1 LTLEG
6 IDKLFLDIS
15 GSGAVAVIALQI
27 VKTLNL
33 IVLLEVRVNNLAVSD
48 YPKVPI
54 KTINGGNAG
63 SGRWVV
69 GVVVQAL
76 LKLLTALTGAGV
88 IGLDLGGVLLGV
100 SVHR

>member
-1 LTLEG
+1 LSLQSV
-6 IDKLFLDIS
+6 DKLFLDFLRCWV
-15 GSGAVAVIALQI
+15 VAVIALQI
-27 VKTLNL
+27 VKTLDL
-33 IVLLEVRVNNLAVSD
+33 IVLLEVRVNDNAVSD

-54 KTINGGNAG
+54 KTINGGDAG

-76 LKLLTALTGAGV
+76 LKLLTALTRAGV
-88 IGLDLGGVLLGV
+88 VGLNLGSVLLGV